1 MSVPPIPVRDLEAIY
16 RKRDW
21 TRAEDYRPTRHRVV
35 PGDSRLVMF
44 FRLNGERWSFY
55 FAMLAIGL
63 VLASVVGAYVGD
75 GR

>member
-35 PGDSRLVMF
+35 PGESRLVMF
-44 FRLNGERWSFY
+44 FRLNGEVWTEV
-55 FAMLAIGL
+55 FALVAVGLAVAVVAGRYL
-63 VLASVVGAYVGD
+63 WVLS
-75 GR
+75 